1 MTNNKIIYE
10 PIGIIHSPYK
20 SSDGVPIQ
28 PSGAGDVEGTIELDK
43 KYMSGLKDLD
53 GFSHI
58 ILIYHF
64 HLNEG
69 YTLRVVPFL
78 DKNERGI
85 FATRAPIR
93 PNPIG
98 ISVLKLNG
106 IEGNNLFVKNI
117 DVVDGT
123 PLLDIK
129 PFVRDFDGVKNP
141 KFGWLENSAHLS
153 KTTKADKRF
162 NNDAKGKQNGKLK
175 N

>member
-1 MTNNKIIYE
+1 MQMKNNKITYE
-10 PIGIIHSPYK
+10 PIGVIRTQYN

-28 PSGAGDVEGTIELDK
+28 PSGAENVTGFVELEN

-69 YTLRVVPFL
+69 YSLRVVPFL
-78 DKNERGI
+78 DKDERGI

-93 PNPIG
+93 PNSIG
-98 ISVLKLNG
+98 LSVVKLNK
-106 IEGNNLFVKNI
+106 IEANKIFVENI

-129 PFVRDFDGVKNP
+129 PYVRDFDKVMNS

-162 NNDAKGKQNGKLK
+162 TKDAKENE
-175 N
+175 NE